1 MLFFVLNI
9 CSQLTADFDVYLHQC
24 ISVQRRQCSYE
35 RSASLISRS
44 LHHILTTELHFAL
57 RGINL
62 RFCAERSKKDFELK
76 NAVITFGVTLR
87 AVVPKIFYMAAQ
99 F

>member
-1 MLFFVLNI
+1 VELILDFVQ
-9 CSQLTADFDVYLHQC
+9 SEV
-24 ISVQRRQCSYE
+24 
-35 RSASLISRS
+35 
-44 LHHILTTELHFAL
+44 
-57 RGINL
+57 
-62 RFCAERSKKDFELK
+62 KKDFELK